1 MFLLQLDNYVKDY
14 DYNYFDII
22 NIQINNTLILDPIL
36 DADLLEEKEWYDNL
50 ELYEQGEAVVDYT
63 MSNEYFIKER
73 KNRDYIPNSFTIHKF
88 LVGDI
93 LEFAYFYKSAALT
106 FSGICIAIKKKSF
119 ILPDMAL
126 ILRNIIIKTGMEITY
141 SYFYNRAYKQKFL
154 DYKRKIFTYNKNKL
168 YFIRD
173 RVNRESRVN

>member
-1 MFLLQLDNYVKDY
+1 MNLIQKEFYYNENEILSYFNEIELLEN
-14 DYNYFDII
+14 NSI
-22 NIQINNTLILDPIL
+22 NIESGWS
-36 DADLLEEKEWYDNL
+36 LEEKEYYDSIIFTS
-50 ELYEQGEAVVDYT
+50 YENYKVTD
-63 MSNEYFIKER
+63 EYYIKLRRNREFIK
-73 KNRDYIPNSFTIHKF
+73 NSFTIRKF
-88 LVGDI
+88 LIGDV
-93 LEFAYFYKSAALT
+93 LEFAYFYKNAALT

-119 ILPDMAL
+119 ILPDLSL

-173 RVNRESRVN
+173 RLNRESRVI

>member
-1 MFLLQLDNYVKDY
+1 
-14 DYNYFDII
+14 
-22 NIQINNTLILDPIL
+22 
-36 DADLLEEKEWYDNL
+36 
-50 ELYEQGEAVVDYT
+50 
-63 MSNEYFIKER
+63 
-73 KNRDYIPNSFTIHKF
+73 
-88 LVGDI
+88 
-93 LEFAYFYKSAALT
+93 LEFAYFYKNAALT

-119 ILPDMAL
+119 ILPDLSL

-173 RVNRESRVN
+173 RLNRESRVI